1 MVRYQDELAARAA
14 TWMEAIEPLQAV
26 RFDLDWDRAALLVID
41 MQRVFL
47 AGSSK
52 VADAEAVMQRVS
64 DLAKGFRDRGRPVI
78 FTRHLHADDGS
89 DGGNL
94 LWWWGSIIRESSE
107 GGQLHPDVM
116 PAEAE
121 VVVRKNTYDAFNGTD
136 LDERLEGM
144 DIGDLVVSGVMTN
157 LCCETTARQ
166 AFCRG
171 YRVKFV
177 ADATGTAADS
187 MQIATL
193 INLSYGFAQ
202 VVLTEELLDDR

>member
-1 MVRYQDELAARAA
+1 MGIYHDELAARAE
-14 TWMEAIEPLQAV
+14 TWMQAIAPLQAV
-26 RFDLDWDRAALLVID
+26 EFDLDWDRSALLVVD

-47 AGSSK
+47 DGSSK
-52 VADAEAVMQRVS
+52 VQDAEGVMRRVS
-64 DLAKGFRDRGRPVI
+64 DLARLFRDRGRPVM

-107 GGQLHPDVM
+107 GGQLHPDVR
-116 PAEAE
+116 PEEAE
-121 VVVRKNTYDAFNGTD
+121 VVVRKNTYDAFTGTD
-136 LDERLEGM
+136 LQERLDSM
-144 DIGDLVVSGVMTN
+144 AIRDVVVCGVMTN
-157 LCCETTARQ
+157 LCCETTARE

-177 ADATGTAADS
+177 ADATGTAADT
-187 MQIATL
+187 MQIASL

-202 VVLTEELLDDR
+202 VVLAEDILSE